1 MAMQKTAL
9 MLMGLFLLSG
19 PVLATPQEVLEIDVA
34 GMTCA
39 FCAYGVEKNLGK
51 LPGVEKVQVSLE
63 AKKARVV
70 MKVGETPDETT
81 IREIIRDAGFTP
93 RESSRYTEE
102 I

>member
-70 MKVGETPDETT
+70 MKAGETPDETI

>member
-1 MAMQKTAL
+1 MNLRKVSITL
-9 MLMGLFLLSG
+9 LGLFLLSG
-19 PVLATPQEVLEIDVA
+19 LAIAGPQEVLEIDIA

-51 LPGVEKVQVSLE
+51 LAGVEKAQVSLE
-63 AKKARVV
+63 AKKVRVV
-70 MKVGETPDETT
+70 MKAGETPDETR

>member
-1 MAMQKTAL
+1 MNLRKVSITL
-9 MLMGLFLLSG
+9 LGLFLLSG
-19 PVLATPQEVLEIDVA
+19 LAIAGPQEVLEIDVA

-51 LPGVEKVQVSLE
+51 LAGVEKAQVSLE
-63 AKKARVV
+63 AKKVRVV
-70 MKVGETPDETT
+70 MKPGETPDETR